1 MFCGNCGVR
10 NADNARFCASCGKPV
25 GAVAGAVPPAPS
37 PPPRYAP
44 PPPPQQQIPAQPQ
57 YAPPP
62 SAPQFSA
69 PQAQYGGA
77 PPIAG
82 AARPN
87 VSAHLGLA
95 IVTTILCCLP
105 LGVIG
110 IVYASQVKAKLAAG
124 DYAGAAAASS
134 KAKTFSILGIVL
146 GGIAIVI
153 YGITVAEQISK
164 SM

>member
-37 PPPRYAP
+37 PPPRD
-44 PPPPQQQIPAQPQ
+44 
-57 YAPPP
+57 APPP

-95 IVTTILCCLP
+95 IVTTVLCCLP

>member
-44 PPPPQQQIPAQPQ
+44 PP
-57 YAPPP
+57 

-95 IVTTILCCLP
+95 IVTTVLCCLP

>member
-37 PPPRYAP
+37 PPPR
-44 PPPPQQQIPAQPQ
+44 